1 MKNHSTMKKKERR
14 LALAFDRLLSKSL
27 AKQLLIL
34 VGIMAV
40 MFAISYLALSLAGD
54 DWKYHCDQKHISRWI
69 FPLYLL
75 IDANAF
81 NDLYTAE
88 GYEISKLTLFISGL
102 TYVAGVLLFTG
113 ALISIL
119 TNVISQRVENYNDGL
134 IPYLKS
140 GHYVIMGYDDMV
152 VSIISNIFEKD
163 PKAYVLLM
171 TAVDAKIIHKKLCKT
186 FTDKQ
191 TEQIIINYGLR
202 TSKEFYGDIH
212 LEAAEEVFIVGLR
225 SLPAHDAMNVENI
238 DSICS
243 YLKNDV
249 KSGMKP
255 KRITCVF
262 EDLDTYASFKTT
274 EIFQQVR
281 DLDIEFIPYNFYS
294 GWANQVLR
302 KQQYREKNRPDE
314 VFSYPSVYRN
324 GIKDDDTKFV
334 HLVFIGITNLSA
346 AFAMEAAHLLH
357 FPNFNES
364 TKRPKTRITFID
376 IVADKEMPEFIT
388 RNRHLFE
395 VQSYLYK
402 DLTQEVPEPVNEM
415 WIKDSLSQQFEVHDF
430 LDVEYEFIKGDVFSA
445 KVQKEIRRW
454 ACLDDRYLS
463 IFLTMADQ
471 RKNFM
476 MAMNMPDEVYDREI
490 PIFIRQDR
498 SDNFV
503 TNLRIAE
510 HHHFMEKGTK
520 HYYAVEKKVEGKDY
534 HGRYANI
541 FPFGMSSM
549 AFDIDEISIKRAK
562 LINFLYATADYDN
575 HHFLDTT
582 VLAAMTSESI
592 WGKADEAWKGLTVA
606 LKWSN
611 LYCAYSI
618 PVKMASVRAM
628 RKLNPKDTSHDKDEL
643 SKEETLALGHVEH
656 NRWNVEKLLMGF
668 RKACE
673 EDDYY
678 SYKEAHE
685 TEKNHN
691 NDEAKKLQKNKNIYI
706 HHDIRPF
713 EELEQVTQQ
722 WDIEIVKYIP
732 WILKMT
738 EG

>member
-1 MKNHSTMKKKERR
+1 MKRKNRR
-14 LALAFDRLLSKSL
+14 LTLAFDRLLSRSL

-34 VGIMAV
+34 VGV
-40 MFAISYLALSLAGD
+40 MVILFALSHIALNLAGD
-54 DWKYHCDQKHISRWI
+54 DWKDYCDQKHISRWV

-81 NDLYTAE
+81 NDLYTTE
-88 GYEISKLTLFISGL
+88 SHQISKLTLAISGI
-102 TYVAGVLLFTG
+102 TFVAGILLFTG

-119 TNVISQRVENYNDGL
+119 TNVISQRVERYNDGL

-152 VSIISNIFEKD
+152 VSIISNIFERD

-171 TAVDAKIIHKKLCKT
+171 TAVDAKTIHEKLRKT
-186 FTDKQ
+186 FTEKQ

-202 TSKEFYGDIH
+202 TSKEYYGDIH

-225 SLPAHDAMNVENI
+225 SLKTHDAMNVENI

-274 EIFQQVR
+274 EIFLQVR
-281 DLDIEFIPYNFYS
+281 DLGIEFVPYNFYS

-302 KQQYREKNRPDE
+302 KQQYQEKSRPDE
-314 VFSYPSVYRN
+314 VFRYPSVYRG

-334 HLVFIGITNLSA
+334 HLVFVGITNLSA

-364 TKRPKTRITFID
+364 TNRPKTRITFID
-376 IVADKEMPEFIT
+376 LVVDKEMPEFIT

-395 VQSYLYK
+395 VQSYIYK
-402 DLTQEVPEPVNEM
+402 DFTYESQTGKGDCPIKV
-415 WIKDSLSQQFEVHDF
+415 IKDSLSQQFEAHDF
-430 LDVEYEFIKGDVFSA
+430 LDVEFEFIKGDVFSA
-445 KVQKEIRRW
+445 KVQKELRSW
-454 ACLDDRYLS
+454 AYLDDRYLS

-476 MAMNMPDEVYDREI
+476 MGMNMPDEMYDREI
-490 PIFIRQDR
+490 PVFIRQDR

-503 TNLRIAE
+503 TNLRLAE
-510 HHHFMEKGTK
+510 HENFKKKETK
-520 HYYAVEKKVEGKDY
+520 HYSANGKEVEGKDY
-534 HGRYANI
+534 RGRYANI

-549 AFDIDEISIKRAK
+549 AFDIDETSIKRAK
-562 LINFLYATADYDN
+562 LINFLYDTADYDN
-575 HHFLDTT
+575 NHFLDTT
-582 VLAAMTSESI
+582 ILAAMTTESI
-592 WGKADEAWKGLTVA
+592 WKKADEAWKDLTVA

-618 PVKMASVRAM
+618 PVKMASIRAM
-628 RKLNPKDTSHDKDEL
+628 RKLDPDDTSHDKDEL
-643 SKEETLALGHVEH
+643 SNEEILAIAHVEH

-668 RKACE
+668 RKACT

-678 SYKEAHE
+678 SYKDAHE
-685 TEKNHN
+685 TEADYNSS
-691 NDEAKKLQKNKNIYI
+691 EAKKLKKNKNIYI

-713 EELEQVTQQ
+713 DKLEQATQQ
-722 WDIEIVKYIP
+722 LDLEIAKYIP

-738 EG
+738 EQ